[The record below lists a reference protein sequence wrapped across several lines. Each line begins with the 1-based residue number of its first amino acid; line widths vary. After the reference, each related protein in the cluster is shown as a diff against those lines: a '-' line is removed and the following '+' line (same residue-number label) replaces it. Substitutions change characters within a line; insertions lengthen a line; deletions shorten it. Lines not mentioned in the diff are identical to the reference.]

1 MGGVRAAIQ
10 ARWVVGCMLA
20 EAIVVSGLAAD
31 PIPGAP
37 QEKPRRSLGQLLQ
50 GEGADAGTATA
61 GPLGAVIPW
70 WQTNQPPSNLAIG
83 PQLGT
88 EAFGALTPGFEIGP
102 PASVRAV
109 SDVPPALRWGPVTAH
124 PHLSYGLTYGNGL
137 LASFGQQEDTM
148 MHTVSPGLRL
158 DLGKQWFVDY
168 TPRLVF
174 YDIKQFRDTV
184 NHQVDLQGN
193 AQNGDWD
200 LKAGNTFAN
209 NDTSLV
215 ETGQQTKQTLNS
227 TQLSAAYPLTPQL
240 LLDLGVNQALRW
252 TSSFNNTYSWSTL
265 NTLRYRFRPQFDVGL
280 SLGLGYDMVDPGSDM
295 LNERVMG
302 SMRGAFGPTS
312 KFNYSLS
319 GGVEIRQFLDTD
331 AETTISPIV
340 DVGVSYELTST
351 TLLSLHATQ
360 QVSPAYFNDQFTKAT
375 TFEATITQRL
385 LGRLNLSVTGGYRL
399 ADFHSTVDSS
409 RKVREA
415 DYEFVRVGLSSRFL
429 RRGSA
434 TIYAQW
440 SKNDSTLQALS
451 FSSNQYGLQL
461 SYGF

>member
-1 MGGVRAAIQ
+1 MRGARAAIQ
-10 ARWVVGCMLA
+10 AKWVVGCLLA
-20 EAIVVSGLAAD
+20 EAIMVSGLAAD
-31 PIPGAP
+31 PIPGAA
-37 QEKPRRSLGQLLQ
+37 QDKPRRSMAQLLQ

-61 GPLGAVIPW
+61 GPLTAVIPW

-102 PASVRAV
+102 PASVRAI

-124 PHLSYGLTYGNGL
+124 PHMSYGLTYGNGL
-137 LASFGQQEDTM
+137 LASFGQQQDTM
-148 MHTVSPGLRL
+148 MHTVAPGLRL

-174 YDIKQFRDTV
+174 YDIEQFRDTV

-252 TSSFNNTYSWSTL
+252 TSAFNNTYSWSTL

-302 SMRGAFGPTS
+302 SVRGAIGPTS

-319 GGVEIRQFLDTD
+319 GGVEFRQFLDTD

-340 DVGVSYELTST
+340 DAGVSYELTST

-375 TFEATITQRL
+375 TFEATVTQRL

-399 ADFHSTVDSS
+399 ADFHSTVDSNQ
-409 RKVREA
+409 KVREA